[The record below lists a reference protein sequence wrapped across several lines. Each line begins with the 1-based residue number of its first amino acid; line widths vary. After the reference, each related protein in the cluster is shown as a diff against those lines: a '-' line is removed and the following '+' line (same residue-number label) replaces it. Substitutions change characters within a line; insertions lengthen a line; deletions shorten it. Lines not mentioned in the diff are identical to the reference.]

1 MKILS
6 YRDLESKDGLL
17 PLLDHAFN
25 WVFNQH
31 EFENI
36 MKIDPR
42 LKDGPIGFCAVENE
56 RIIGHVGVM
65 DLVTRTVEGKV
76 EYVGG
81 LYGVATLPGYTRRGV
96 STALMNTAHQYF
108 KEKNYRFSLL
118 ATSPALIAH
127 EFYRKLGCMD
137 LIEYPSAY
145 KVVKVKK
152 SRFSKKEKAAKLDLD
167 RILKIY
173 NEFSKDKTGFVIR
186 DKPYL
191 RMVKKVERITSKQ
204 CMILDRGY
212 VMFREDKSGIGIR
225 ELVAL
230 DTTEMHMLISLMEER
245 TKGVVYDRAVLNNA
259 LRDVYRSRGYMI
271 QDRGYG
277 LMMYKP
283 LTADASFGQIYGDKF
298 YLSRLDTF

>member
-1 MKILS
+1 MKVLS
-6 YRDLESKDGLL
+6 YRNLESKDGLL

-25 WVFNQH
+25 WVFNQRQH
-31 EFENI
+31 EDFI
-36 MKIDPR
+36 KIDPR
-42 LKDGPIGFCAVENE
+42 LKDGPISFCAVENE
-56 RIIGHVGVM
+56 RIIGHVGVL
-65 DLVTRTVEGKV
+65 DLATRTLEAEV

-96 STALMNTAHQYF
+96 STALMNAAHQYF
-108 KEKNYRFSLL
+108 KDKNYRFSFL

-127 EFYRKLGCMD
+127 ELYGKLGYLD

-145 KVVKVKK
+145 KVVKDKK
-152 SRFSKKEKAAKLDLD
+152 DAPYKKEKAAKLDLD

-173 NEFSKDKTGFVIR
+173 NEFSKDRTGLVIR

-191 RMVKKVERITSKQ
+191 KMLKKVEGITSKHS
-204 CMILDRGY
+204 MIHDRGY
-212 VMFREDKSGIGIR
+212 VIFREDKSGIGIR

-230 DTTEMHMLISLMEER
+230 DAEEMHVLISHIEER
-245 TKGVVYDRAVLNNA
+245 TKGVVYDRAVLNSA

-277 LMMYKP
+277 LMMFKP
-283 LTADASFGQIYGDKF
+283 LTRDASFKRVYGDKF
-298 YLSRLDTF
+298 YLSRLDVF